1 MTCSGIRGRLP
12 LIINDLD
19 RYAGRSAVPVAA
31 IVTGSNPGS
40 TLPDGGHG
48 SVDLQTLFL
57 APQQVW
63 KWFTGSIGQ
72 AGTFSVAFK

>member
-1 MTCSGIRGRLP
+1 
-12 LIINDLD
+12 
-19 RYAGRSAVPVAA
+19 VAA